1 MKLKIVKSL
10 EETKHVKELP
20 IIEEQE
26 DLIVQGTELVNE
38 WTNEEGDKFFV
49 LGEIIGIRYESNYK
63 LGNQIDWNLFEK
75 QENSEKIE
83 GSILSNSI
91 RKIEMT
97 TNYKIFDSYKNIVIY
112 EDSFSRYSLLGPIDS
127 LFSREQSER
136 NARKRLGVSISN
148 DIIIRLIQWAEFNN

>member
-1 MKLKIVKSL
+1 MLFRLFLIGLFLIGCTSFDKSKISNLKKLSQIEIVTDDEYISNLIRIKIENSL
-10 EETKHVKELP
+10 NKYN
-20 IIEEQE
+20 
-26 DLIVQGTELVNE
+26 VNDSFKKNFKVE
-38 WTNEEGDKFFV
+38 
-49 LGEIIGIRYESNYK
+49 IGI
-63 LGNQIDWNLFEK
+63 
-75 QENSEKIE
+75 SEKIE

-97 TNYKIFDSYKNIVIY
+97 TDYKIFDKYKKTVVY

-148 DIIIRLIQWAEFNN
+148 DIIIRLVQWAEFSD